1 MPRAIWKGYLKVGE
15 LVCPVALYAAASTA
29 ERVSFHTIN
38 RKTGHRVHRD
48 FVDSESGK
56 PVAREDQAKGYEVAA
71 DEYILLSPED
81 IAGAIPESDKTLAV
95 RSFIGCAAV
104 DAVYFDKPYYIGPA
118 DPEAEES
125 FVLLREG
132 MRAKKVAA
140 LAQTVLFRRLR
151 TLLIRPHDD
160 GIVGTTLNFDYEV
173 RSAEEAFAEA
183 PKMKIKGEMLD
194 LAKHIIQTKA
204 GTFDPT
210 GFDDRYDA
218 ALAELVQAKLEGRK
232 LTPKPAPKASE
243 PGDLLA
249 ALRES
254 AGKKTPARKAAKPK
268 AKPAAAA
275 RRKAG

>member
-95 RSFIGCAAV
+95 QSFIGCAAV

-160 GIVGTTLNFDYEV
+160 GLVGTTLNFDYEV

-204 GTFDPT
+204 GSFDPT

-232 LTPKPAPKASE
+232 LTPKPAPKTSE

-268 AKPAAAA
+268 AKPAAP